1 MGAIVCGFVFLA
13 GKFPNQHKHFAHA
26 NLFVFA
32 MGCGGT
38 YKAVPKI
45 FCHLFCETP
54 LENFAPIAQFT
65 AFVLCLA
72 AIILGVKSF
81 VDARKK

>member
-1 MGAIVCGFVFLA
+1 
-13 GKFPNQHKHFAHA
+13 
-26 NLFVFA
+26 